1 MHSNRLA
8 CIKPALFS
16 LVAIAL
22 TACVATPE
30 TLPYVVRQVEASVET
45 DAMVGVGDR
54 ADDPALWVH
63 PTDAG
68 RSLILGS
75 NKDAGV
81 YVYSLDGAERQRL
94 LVGNVNNVDVRG
106 SVAVGSNDAV
116 NGLSWFTINPATASV
131 HHWGDTPVVR
141 TEPYGVC
148 LGVLDDR
155 YVAGVTYK
163 DGVFE
168 LWALAA
174 NTSAQ
179 PAATLSRSVQL
190 DSQLEGC
197 VFDDAYNRVFLGEE
211 AQGIWVL
218 DLIDA
223 TSKPQSV
230 DAIANGN
237 GLVADVEG
245 LSLYKRADGSGFLVA
260 SAQEADR
267 FVFYDRQPPYAVLAG
282 IQISANDSAAID
294 AVTHTDGLDA
304 SAAALP
310 GFPEGVL
317 IVQDDGN
324 PDSGVDQNFK
334 IVDWRKLGL

>member
-1 MHSNRLA
+1 M
-8 CIKPALFS
+8 KPFLS
-16 LVAIAL
+16 VLVALAL
-22 TACVATPE
+22 AACVSTPE
-30 TLPYVVRQVEASVET
+30 TLPYVVRHVEPSIET
-45 DAMVGVGDR
+45 DAMVGVGDQ

-75 NKDAGV
+75 NKEAGV
-81 YVYSLDGAERQRL
+81 YVYGIDGHERQRL
-94 LVGNVNNVDVRG
+94 LVGNVNNVDVRN
-106 SVAVGSNDAV
+106 SLAVGSNDAV
-116 NGLSWFTINPATASV
+116 NGLSWFIINPETTV
-131 HHWGDTPVVR
+131 VVHWGDTPVTR
-141 TEPYGVC
+141 REPYGVC
-148 LGVLDDR
+148 LGVLDGR

-168 LWALAA
+168 LWTL
-174 NTSAQ
+174 NTHTSVQ
-179 PAATLSRSVQL
+179 PMATLTRAVKL

-211 AQGIWVL
+211 AYGIWVL

-223 TSKPQSV
+223 ESRPQTV
-230 DAIANGN
+230 DAIASGN

-245 LSLYKRADGSGFLVA
+245 LSLYKRADGSGYLVA

-267 FVFYDRQPPYAVLAG
+267 FVIYDRQPPYAALAG
-282 IQISANDSAAID
+282 IQISGSDSAAVD

-304 SAAALP
+304 SSAALP

-324 PDSGVDQNFK
+324 PVSGVDQNFK